1 MGRNGKRKS
10 ERRRKE
16 RRRKRKREIF
26 SIEEVDQA
34 YKTLGE
40 LFDSKLGQAEKE
52 EIESLALVAR
62 IKTFAQKVAI
72 KIGSGDPLYNPAGDE
87 NRGGRWRQEGRNC

>member
-1 MGRNGKRKS
+1 MARGRARGGGKREGGGGGKG
-10 ERRRKE
+10 RF
-16 RRRKRKREIF
+16 F